1 MAPALLRHPTP
12 CSVPPRHAAL
22 RPAPPCSAPS
32 PPLTSASDA
41 EGAAVAF
48 ADGSGRIA
56 HWWPERTVSCWLPR
70 PTASAS
76 MGGPTKPRSATG
88 PAAGRSSSTS
98 CSRVWSSPTCVAQ
111 ASSAARPPDAVKDQ
125 GRGER
130 AGWDG
135 GVGWVCR
142 VGVSARP
149 SAWSATNWLYQEQ
162 WRGRRHAQ
170 RRRLHRL
177 PATAPVQRARAGGPS
192 PTRTPSPTPC
202 PCLTA
207 HDKWAAGGRGR
218 LGRVPFSPGAAQFLR
233 TVALWSGR
241 PRCGQTRRRAQ

>member
-56 HWWPERTVSCWLPR
+56 PWWPERTVSCWLPR

-111 ASSAARPPDAVKDQ
+111 ASSAARPPDAVKGQ

-135 GVGWVCR
+135 GRGVGGGWECR
-142 VGVSARP
+142 VAVSARP
-149 SAWSATNWLYQEQ
+149 SAWSQRAGFTRNNGEGGDAHSAVACTGCQ
-162 WRGRRHAQ
+162 Q
-170 RRRLHRL
+170 RRRSS
-177 PATAPVQRARAGGPS
+177 APELAV
-192 PTRTPSPTPC
+192 
-202 PCLTA
+202 
-207 HDKWAAGGRGR
+207 
-218 LGRVPFSPGAAQFLR
+218 RVPPVR
-233 TVALWSGR
+233 R
-241 PRCGQTRRRAQ
+241 HRRRAPV